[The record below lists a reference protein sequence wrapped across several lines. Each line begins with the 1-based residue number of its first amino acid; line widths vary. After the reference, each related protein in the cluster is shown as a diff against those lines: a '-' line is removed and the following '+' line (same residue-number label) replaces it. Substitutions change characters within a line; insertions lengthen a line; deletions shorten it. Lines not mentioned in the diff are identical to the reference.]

1 MYLKQIN
8 DYLNYKK
15 LKRHNWNDT
24 KFIYFDEDMWK
35 DNHGM
40 LFNLTEY
47 DLSANDWY
55 EIVEDRWINIYKNL
69 VGQYSCSP
77 IPFSSQSDAEAERFG
92 DRIKVNCLK
101 VR

>member
-8 DYLNYKK
+8 DYLNYTK
-15 LKRHNWNDT
+15 LKRHDWDDI

-35 DNHGM
+35 DNHGK
-40 LFNLTEY
+40 LFNLTEH

-55 EIVEDRWINIYKNL
+55 ELVEDRWINIYKNL
-69 VGQYSCSP
+69 DGQYSCSP
-77 IPFSSQSDAEAERFG
+77 IPFPSQSEAEKERFG